1 MRSLLVTKDVQA
13 AEILTDF
20 LRTSDIVA
28 EHASEGEEALEMVR
42 HYDFDVV
49 IADGSL
55 ADMDVLEL
63 VRRLRV
69 ARIDVPVLVMA
80 SAGRSDL
87 RVRLFSAGADDV
99 IVRPFDTAELVA
111 RMRAVLR
118 RYRGFSDASLTVG
131 PLTIR
136 QDRREVSVD
145 GAEVKLTGKEYA
157 ILELL
162 VLRRGTVLTKDAF
175 LNHLYGGMDEPEAKI
190 IDVFVCKLRK
200 KLTVGGAENL
210 ITTVWGR
217 GYMLRE
223 NAREQTRAVEAPRV
237 GSLLS
242 AA

>member
-1 MRSLLVTKDVQA
+1 MRSLLVTKDAQA

-20 LRTSDIVA
+20 LRTNDIVA
-28 EHASEGEEALEMVR
+28 EHASAGEDALELVR

-49 IADGSL
+49 IAEGAL
-55 ADMDVLEL
+55 PDMDVLEL

-69 ARIDVPVLVMA
+69 ARIDVPVLVLA

-111 RMRAVLR
+111 RMRAILR

-136 QDRREVSVD
+136 QERREVLVD

-162 VLRRGTVLTKDAF
+162 VLRRGSVLTKDAF

-200 KLTVGGAENL
+200 KLAHCGADSL

-217 GYMLRE
+217 GYMLRD
-223 NAREQTRAVEAPRV
+223 ATREQV
-237 GSLLS
+237 GEKQPAKAGVLLS

>member
-13 AEILTDF
+13 AEILSGF
-20 LRTSDIVA
+20 LRSNDIVS
-28 EHASEGEEALEMVR
+28 EHACEGEEALEMVR

-49 IADGSL
+49 IAEGSL
-55 ADMDVLEL
+55 SDMDVLEL

-69 ARIDVPVLVMA
+69 ARVDVPVLVLA
-80 SAGRSDL
+80 AAGRSDL

-99 IVRPFDTAELVA
+99 VVRPFDTAELVA

-118 RYRGFSDASLTVG
+118 RYRGFSDASLKVG

-136 QDRREVSVD
+136 QDRREVAVD

-200 KLTVGGAENL
+200 KLALCGAESL

-217 GYMLRE
+217 GYMLRD
-223 NAREQTRAVEAPRV
+223 NSREQLQVGDAPRV

>member
-13 AEILTDF
+13 AEILSDF
-20 LRTSDIVA
+20 LRTNDIVS

-42 HYDFDVV
+42 HYDFDLV
-49 IADGSL
+49 IAEGSL
-55 ADMDVLEL
+55 PDMDVLEL
-63 VRRLRV
+63 VRRMRI
-69 ARIDVPVLVMA
+69 ARIDVPVLVLA
-80 SAGRSDL
+80 AAGRSDL

-136 QDRREVSVD
+136 QDRREVSV
-145 GAEVKLTGKEYA
+145 GSTEVKLTGKEYA

-162 VLRRGTVLTKDAF
+162 VLRRGSVLTKDAF

-200 KLTVGGAENL
+200 KLALCGAGDL

-217 GYMLRE
+217 GYMLRDSS
-223 NAREQTRAVEAPRV
+223 REQVRADETPKV

>member
-1 MRSLLVTKDVQA
+1 MRSLLVTKNSQA
-13 AEILTDF
+13 ADILSDF
-20 LRTSDIVA
+20 LRTNDIVA
-28 EHASEGEEALEMVR
+28 EHAEAGEEALEMVR

-49 IADGSL
+49 IAEGAL
-55 ADMDVLEL
+55 ADMDVLDL
-63 VRRLRV
+63 VRRIRI
-69 ARIDVPVLVMA
+69 ARNDVPVLVLA
-80 SAGRSDL
+80 DAGRSDL
-87 RVRLFSAGADDV
+87 RVKLFSAGADDV
-99 IVRPFDTAELVA
+99 IVRPYDTAELVA

-136 QDRREVSVD
+136 QDRREVSVE

-162 VLRRGTVLTKDAF
+162 VLRRGSVLTKDAF

-200 KLTVGGAENL
+200 KLAICGADNL

-217 GYMLRE
+217 GYMLRDSS
-223 NAREQTRAVEAPRV
+223 REQV
-237 GSLLS
+237 GVPAKVGALLS